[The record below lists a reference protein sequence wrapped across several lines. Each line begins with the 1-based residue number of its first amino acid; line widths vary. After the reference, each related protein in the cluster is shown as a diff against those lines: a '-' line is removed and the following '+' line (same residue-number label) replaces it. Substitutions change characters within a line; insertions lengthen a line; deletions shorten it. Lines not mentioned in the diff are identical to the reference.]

1 MRRARGRRFLWLL
14 VVCGCL
20 LSLRAAAT
28 TTVTHPYLGV
38 THIYRTETSP
48 RPVTMHILEIDL
60 ANPSIRFSVT
70 PHSGALDTYKQT
82 TLQFLTN
89 QGAQIAVN
97 AHFFEPWP
105 PPSPDPGT
113 ADLVGLA
120 ASDGA
125 VYSPFEPHPL
135 KTAIQPN
142 APALNIDATNQANIV
157 HRDTTD
163 ATGYSVI
170 EPVALY
176 NVVAGNEQIVTDGV
190 NTTPDDSW
198 NRTTP
203 RARTA
208 IGISA
213 NAETLYVFTV
223 DNAGGSQGMTPFEV
237 AELLRASPYNVANAL
252 NLDGGGSCTL
262 AMEDPASGS
271 DAIVNV
277 PEGAPRSVGSNLAV
291 FSVPA
296 TGVPLRDPEAGPA
309 RLDPS
314 GPNPF
319 QAATGISFRVPRP
332 GHAEVHVF
340 DVAGRLVS
348 TLADGNVDG
357 GWHNVVWD
365 GRDSQGAEA
374 ATGCYVIQFRH
385 DEGVLSRKVVLIR

>member
-1 MRRARGRRFLWLL
+1 MRRRRGRRFLWLL
-14 VVCGCL
+14 AVCGCL
-20 LSLRAAAT
+20 FSLRAAAT

-48 RPVTMHILEIDL
+48 RPVTMHILQIDL
-60 ANPSIRFSVT
+60 TTPSIRFTVT

-82 TLQFLTN
+82 TLQFLSG

-142 APALNIDATNQANIV
+142 APALNIDATNHASIV

-163 ATGYSVI
+163 VTGFRVI

-198 NRTTP
+198 NRATP

-213 NAETLYVFTV
+213 DAETLYVFTV

-319 QAATGISFRVPRP
+319 QAVTGISFRVPRP
-332 GHAEVHVF
+332 EHAEVTVF
-340 DVAGRLVS
+340 DVAGRLVR
-348 TLADGNVDG
+348 TLADGNVEG
-357 GWHNVVWD
+357 GWH
-365 GRDSQGAEA
+365 
-374 ATGCYVIQFRH
+374 H
-385 DEGVLSRKVVLIR
+385 